1 MTTRD
6 DGGGEHPSASAF
18 ARAFREATDQRG
30 LSLERITFHL
40 RRRGHDL
47 SAATLS
53 YWRTGRSVPQRSASI
68 AALGALEEILGVDRG
83 SLAALVPP
91 RPARGVGDTRTTVQA
106 ERFIKR
112 ADIIS
117 EMMASIGLTWDT
129 GFEYLSIH
137 DRIQIRRDGTLD
149 SQIVTNLMRAAR
161 DGVDRLPAWYGHDDD
176 RSYPFISAE
185 INCRIGQV
193 REGPNLPLIVAELLL
208 PRPLN
213 AGEVIFMQYRY
224 GAAGQTVPVNDWYR
238 GYIAPIR
245 EAYLEVQFDG
255 KAIPV
260 TAQEIFEVG
269 NEERTTPLAVTDVAL
284 RRYRRDFGPGVWGM
298 RWDWSP
304 GTLAPIGT
312 IH

>member
-117 EMMASIGLTWDT
+117 EMMASIGGPPNMT
-129 GFEYLSIH
+129 
-137 DRIQIRRDGTLD
+137 DGMSASELM
-149 SQIVTNLMRAAR
+149 IVR
-161 DGVDRLPAWYGHDDD
+161 
-176 RSYPFISAE
+176 
-185 INCRIGQV
+185 
-193 REGPNLPLIVAELLL
+193 
-208 PRPLN
+208 
-213 AGEVIFMQYRY
+213 
-224 GAAGQTVPVNDWYR
+224 
-238 GYIAPIR
+238 
-245 EAYLEVQFDG
+245 
-255 KAIPV
+255 
-260 TAQEIFEVG
+260 
-269 NEERTTPLAVTDVAL
+269 
-284 RRYRRDFGPGVWGM
+284 
-298 RWDWSP
+298 
-304 GTLAPIGT
+304 
-312 IH
+312 